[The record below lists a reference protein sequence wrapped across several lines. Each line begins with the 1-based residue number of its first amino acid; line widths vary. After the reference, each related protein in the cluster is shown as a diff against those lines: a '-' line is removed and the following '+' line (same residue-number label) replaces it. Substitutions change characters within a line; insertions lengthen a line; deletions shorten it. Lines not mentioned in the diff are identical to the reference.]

1 MTLVIG
7 VDPGTYRMGVGVI
20 RVVGKR
26 LKFVRAELLEAEKK
40 RPLAWRLQSL
50 REDLVELCNDLADLR
65 NGILVDFG
73 PADGL
78 PPNVHLTG
86 IEEGF
91 GGGFASDLSLA
102 EVRGVAREV
111 LASSFGSAV
120 LRGYA
125 PATVKL
131 AATGRGNAS
140 KEYVAKMVTAR
151 LKLKVAPGPDV
162 ADALAVA
169 ITRAMEVT

>member
-1 MTLVIG
+1 MTIVIG

-20 RVVGKR
+20 RVDGKR
-26 LKFVRAELLEAEKK
+26 LEYARAELLEAKK
-40 RPLAWRLQSL
+40 SDPLAARLVTL
-50 REDLVELCNDLADLR
+50 RNDLVELCNDAIDSADT
-65 NGILVDFG
+65 IVT
-73 PADGL
+73 A
-78 PPNVHLTG
+78 

-91 GGGFASDLSLA
+91 GGGFATDLSLA

-111 LASSFGSAV
+111 LASSFGAGV

-125 PATVKL
+125 AATVKK
-131 AATGRGNAS
+131 AVTGSGRAD
-140 KEYVAKMVTAR
+140 KVQVTRMVTAR